1 MTDTER
7 MLRADQMRNGEQRT
21 QAEQMLRI
29 LETELLPKILGFCR
43 LKLNSEQDAEDLAQ
57 DICLELIG
65 AIHSGKQIENL
76 GAFAWGVS
84 NHKFFGWLR
93 RKRYGST
100 AYLTDVFAAEDDI
113 EKEYILG
120 EQKQL
125 LHRELSILSDNYR
138 KAVVMFYYDG
148 MSCEEIAYALGRS
161 AGTVKWWLHDA
172 RKEIE
177 RGMNTT
183 REYGEKSYRPGTL
196 FVSCQGMPGANM
208 EPVSCA
214 KRKSAQNILLAAY
227 KNPLS
232 VEELSLELGIAAPYI
247 EDEVQY
253 LTKNQL
259 MKEMPG
265 GRYQTDFVILPGE
278 NLKLGDKLYETVF
291 PEYSD
296 KLFAFL
302 ESKKP
307 VLSGGQY
314 NIAGFSWE
322 RLLWVYIHIVTE
334 IAVGKFKYDNNIH
347 VKYQDIPDRP
357 AGGKWIALG
366 YESGFESKAGV
377 EYKDYHPWDG
387 PVNKLEGTFVQGFF
401 HSWSG
406 VDSTVFFDTPDE
418 VFVLCRDII
427 KGDLYPE
434 HLDESQKYLFSI
446 ALENRLFLKTEDGF
460 RPNYYYVP
468 SRERHEI
475 EKMAHEFYREA
486 EACFTAAYE
495 LARKEYLSTIPKHL
509 HWQMGN
515 FLSNILNQFV
525 TCSLHNAMEAGMLSR
540 PDEDNKTWLSL
551 FASES

>member
-1 MTDTER
+1 MTD
-7 MLRADQMRNGEQRT
+7 
-21 QAEQMLRI
+21 AEQMLRFF
-29 LETELLPKILGFCR
+29 ESELLPKIFGFCR

-57 DICLELIG
+57 DICLELIR

-76 GAFAWGVS
+76 GAYALGVS
-84 NHKFFGWLR
+84 NHKFFQWLR
-93 RKRYGST
+93 RKKYGST
-100 AYLTDVFAAEDDI
+100 AYLTDVFASKEDI
-113 EKEYILG
+113 EKEYILS

-148 MSCEEIAYALGRS
+148 LSCEEIAHALGRS
-161 AGTVKWWLHDA
+161 TGTVKWWLHDA

-177 RGMNTT
+177 RGMNTM

-196 FVSCQGMPGANM
+196 FVSCQGTLGANM

-214 KRKSAQNILLAAY
+214 KRKSTQNILLAAY
-227 KNPLS
+227 KRPLS
-232 VEELSLELGIAAPYI
+232 VEELSVELGIAAPYI

-253 LTKNQL
+253 LTENQL

-265 GRYQTDFVILPGE
+265 GRYQTDFVILPAE
-278 NLKLGDKLYETVF
+278 NLELGDKLYETVF

-296 KLFAFL
+296 RLFAFL
-302 ESKKP
+302 ESKKS
-307 VLSGGQY
+307 VLSSGQY

-366 YESGFESKAGV
+366 YENGFGFKVGAV
-377 EYKDYHPWDG
+377 YKDYHSWDG
-387 PVNKLEGTFVQGFF
+387 PVNKSDRAFVHGFF
-401 HSWSG
+401 HTWSG
-406 VDSTVFFDTPDE
+406 VDSAVFFDTPDE
-418 VFVLCRDII
+418 VFVLCRDMI
-427 KGDLYPE
+427 KGDLSPE
-434 HLDESQKYLFSI
+434 NLDDHQKYLFSI
-446 ALENRLFLKTEDGF
+446 ALENRLFLKKENGF
-460 RPNYYYVP
+460 VPNYYYVP

-475 EKMAHEFYREA
+475 EKMAYEFYGEA
-486 EACFTAAYE
+486 EACFATAYE
-495 LARKEYLSTIPKHL
+495 LVRKEYLSTIPKHL

-515 FLSNILNQFV
+515 FLSNSLNQFV
-525 TCSLHNAMEAGMLSR
+525 TCSLYRAIEAGMLSQ
-540 PDEDNKTWLSL
+540 PNEDNKTWLSL
-551 FASES
+551 FASE